1 MHCRHATSILGNH
14 LTQFLLWVCLAA
26 TQAQAA
32 DLSLLTGFAGS
43 GGNFDG
49 PSATAQLLYPTAVA
63 ADGAG
68 NVYIATGLGVIKKV
82 DPAGIVST
90 LAGRPGNFGLAD
102 GQGAAAQF
110 QSVSAMVADDAG
122 TLHVLDDRKLVRRIA
137 ADGQV
142 TTLATLSGDV
152 RGMARS
158 PVTGVIHA
166 VFSNGGIVEIHTDG
180 RVTVPS
186 WPMPWMLP
194 PGNSSYADVA
204 LDASDT
210 LYVLAPSGV
219 YRLPPDRSTAVLL
232 FTLQFVS
239 YAYQWKIAVHPSG
252 MRLYIA
258 NDSNVHGW
266 SNGSGPVLLAGPGTT
281 GSLSVGARDGAGSQA
296 LFSWIE
302 GVTTDRFGD
311 LLVADGFNNAIRRVS
326 MAGEVTTV
334 VGRLPAIG
342 VVNGSPGTARFSFIN
357 GLAAAA
363 DGSLWV
369 ADAEFSGSSGLIRL
383 VQADGTVTTV
393 LGQAGGMTTQPRIE
407 WPVGIAAGGP
417 SGEIYFEDSD
427 ECRLFK
433 YSPVLGLRILAQCQ
447 WPDASLRDMN
457 GLALRGQYVYVASG
471 NKIQRLSRNGGA
483 AAVFAGSAD
492 AGFQDGWAGDARFN
506 ELRDMVF
513 DAAGNLFVADR
524 GNAVIRKI
532 TPGGQVSTFAGMPG
546 ERGSVDGQGMDAR
559 FVMPGALA
567 IDSGGNLYVGDFA
580 DFTVRKITPG
590 GSVQTVAGASGQGRF
605 VPGAAPGG
613 LEPVSGLAIHGD
625 KLYIT
630 MPQGIAVLQPRP

>member
-1 MHCRHATSILGNH
+1 
-14 LTQFLLWVCLAA
+14 
-26 TQAQAA
+26 
-32 DLSLLTGFAGS
+32 LSLLTGFAGS
-43 GGNFDG
+43 SGNFDG
-49 PSATAQLLYPTAVA
+49 PAATAQLFYPTGVV
-63 ADGAG
+63 ADGVG

-82 DPAGIVST
+82 DSAGIVST
-90 LAGRPGNFGLAD
+90 LAGRPGALGITD
-102 GQGAAAQF
+102 GQGAAARF
-110 QSVSAMVADDAG
+110 QSVSAMAADDAG
-122 TLHVLDDRKLVRRIA
+122 NLHVLDDRQVVRRIT
-137 ADGQV
+137 ADRQV

-152 RGMARS
+152 SGMARS
-158 PVTGVIHA
+158 PVTGMIYA
-166 VFSNGGIVEIHTDG
+166 IFSDGGIVEIRPDG
-180 RVTVPS
+180 HVTVPS

-194 PGNSSYADVA
+194 PGNSFNADVA
-204 LDASDT
+204 LDASDN
-210 LYVLAPSGV
+210 LYVVAPSGV
-219 YRLPPDRSTAVLL
+219 YRLPPDRSTAVPL
-232 FTLQFVS
+232 FALQLAP

-252 MRLYIA
+252 TRLYIA
-258 NDSNVHGW
+258 NESNVYGW

-302 GVTTDRFGD
+302 GVTTDRVGD
-311 LLVADGFNNAIRRVS
+311 LLVADGHNNAIRRVS
-326 MAGEVTTV
+326 TAGDVTTV
-334 VGRLPAIG
+334 VGRLPVIG
-342 VVNGSPGTARFSFIN
+342 VVNGSPGTARFSNIN

-369 ADAEFSGSSGLIRL
+369 ADAELSGSSGLIRR
-383 VQADGTVTTV
+383 VQADGTVTTL

-407 WPVGIAAGGP
+407 WPVGIAVGSL
-417 SGEIYFEDSD
+417 SGELYFEDND

-447 WPDASLRDMN
+447 WPDASLRNLN
-457 GLALRGQYVYVASG
+457 GLALRGQNVYVASG
-471 NKIQRLSRNGGA
+471 NKIQRLSKNGGT

-492 AGFQDGWAGDARFN
+492 AGFQDGLASDARFN

-532 TPGGQVSTFAGMPG
+532 TPDGQVSTFAGMPG
-546 ERGSVDGQGMDAR
+546 ERGSVDGQGTNAR

-567 IDSGGNLYVGDFA
+567 IDSVGNLYVGDTA

-590 GSVQTVAGASGQGRF
+590 GSVQTVAGVSGLGRF